1 VFCTSE
7 VNLNIPAP
15 TDSTVV
21 LRNAAY
27 CLRSRGEWKGKTGLE
42 PLRRVLLHVSEY
54 QIFLF
59 DYIYILEANIGIA
72 AIFQPIGLVAK

>member
-1 VFCTSE
+1 M
-7 VNLNIPAP
+7 
-15 TDSTVV
+15 
-21 LRNAAY
+21 
-27 CLRSRGEWKGKTGLE
+27 
-42 PLRRVLLHVSEY
+42 RRVLLHVSEY